1 MPTDTMPKTKT
12 ALSDTQ
18 LTLLAHAAARDDG
31 AILPPP
37 STLKARGGAL
47 NMVLGSL
54 MERGL
59 IEEMVGGGD
68 SVEWRRDEE
77 GRRWTLVIADAGL
90 TAISLGEAGGER
102 DPKTLYD
109 TKDKLYTQPMP
120 GLTDLSDTAPQRTR
134 ASTDGNQAGDLPTS
148 ASEPISSAA
157 GPRKLKPGSIGAKVL
172 YLLRQADGVSIDDL
186 MTASGWQAHSV
197 RGFLSGTVR
206 KKLGLEVESLKDGEG
221 TRRYRVA

>member
-1 MPTDTMPKTKT
+1 MT
-12 ALSDTQ
+12 ANSKMTLTDTQ

-54 MERGL
+54 IERGL

-77 GRRWTLVIADAGL
+77 GRRWTLVIAAAGL
-90 TAISLGEAGGER
+90 AAIGLGEDEGTQ
-102 DPKTLYD
+102 DPKILSD
-109 TKDKLYTQPMP
+109 AEDEQPAEKMP
-120 GLTDLSDTAPQRTR
+120 GLTGMSDTAPQRTR
-134 ASTDGNQAGDLPTS
+134 ASADANQAGDLPTS
-148 ASEPISSAA
+148 ASEPISAAA
-157 GPRKLKPGSIGAKVL
+157 GPRELKPGSIGAKVL
-172 YLLRQADGVSIDDL
+172 DLLRQADGVSIDDL
-186 MTASGWQAHSV
+186 MAASGWQAHSV

-206 KKLGLEVESLKDGEG
+206 KKLGLEVESLKDGKG
-221 TRRYRVA
+221 ARRYRVA